1 MGSSESKTFSDSGQL
16 SNRERH
22 WSVQSWN
29 AGSEEVQKRFQNYSF
44 DSIGIWATPIRAK
57 TGAIVGKIFG
67 KSHIQNFRQIEFT
80 YFTYK

>member
-1 MGSSESKTFSDSGQL
+1 MGSSESKSSE
-16 SNRERH
+16 SSKERN

-57 TGAIVGKIFG
+57 TGAVVGKIFE
-67 KSHIQNFRQIEFT
+67 KSNKQNFRQITFIT
-80 YFTYK
+80 